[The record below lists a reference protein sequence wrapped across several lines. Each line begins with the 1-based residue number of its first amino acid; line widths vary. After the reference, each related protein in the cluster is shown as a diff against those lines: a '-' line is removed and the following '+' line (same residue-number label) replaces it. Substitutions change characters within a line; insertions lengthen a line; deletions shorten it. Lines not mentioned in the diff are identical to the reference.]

1 MNWIWNTVED
11 GTNVS
16 EEKNMKKW
24 KRVFAVFLAACTVL
38 SLTACGGGGQ
48 GETAGAG
55 TGEQSGGEGTSTID
69 RDRQVV
75 YGGASM
81 IVNFNVKYI
90 TSANDIAAAD
100 QVYDTLIR
108 KINGE
113 FVGYL
118 AKDWEI
124 SEDGLDYTFYLQED
138 ATFSNGDPITA
149 EDVKFSIEFIRDECS
164 QWAWL
169 HEDLDNVEVVDEHTA
184 VLHYT
189 TPDAS
194 RISTLCSVQYGG
206 VFSKKAYEQY
216 GEDYGT
222 SVDTIVAS
230 GPYEV
235 TAWEENV
242 SVTMEARD
250 DYYGDEVDL
259 KHLKYVAI
267 ADMNAAVV
275 ALQTGE
281 LDLYFNPLT
290 GVALDTVRA
299 ADNIT
304 VSEALTCRNESIY
317 MNCSTGIFTDVR
329 MRQAVAYAINK
340 EEALEVCG
348 SGMGE
353 VVIYP
358 CDLGD
363 RVTANPDFVPS
374 ITYDY
379 DVEKAKALVEECGN
393 VGATVTIKSYNTE
406 PFATMSVWLQGAL
419 TAIGLDAKV
428 ETMERSAFLDALS
441 RNEVE
446 ICPFSWSNTTFDFGS
461 AVGVYMDSAN
471 RPTSGNYSQYV
482 NPEADELVRLGNST
496 SDEEERK
503 EYYRQLMELFMQDV
517 PAVAMYAM
525 INAIGHSD
533 QLVMEDPGL
542 YQMSLVYWAE

>member
-1 MNWIWNTVED
+1 
-11 GTNVS
+11 
-16 EEKNMKKW
+16 MKRT
-24 KRVFAVFLAACTVL
+24 KRVLAVLLAL
-38 SLTACGGGGQ
+38 SMALTGCGGGGQ
-48 GETAGAG
+48 GETSGSGSGDQGGA
-55 TGEQSGGEGTSTID
+55 SSNID
-69 RDRQVV
+69 HDRQVV

-100 QVYDTLIR
+100 QVYDTLVR

-124 SEDGLDYTFYLQED
+124 SEDGLDYTFHLQED

-149 EDVKFSIEFIRDECS
+149 EDVKFSYEFIRDECS
-164 QWAWL
+164 QWAWV
-169 HEDLDNVEVVDEHTA
+169 HENLDNVEVVDEHT
-184 VLHYT
+184 VILHYT

-194 RISTLCSVQYGG
+194 LLSNLCNTQYGG

-222 SVDTIVAS
+222 SVDTIVSS
-230 GPYEV
+230 GPYVV
-235 TAWEENV
+235 TGWEENV

-299 ADNIT
+299 ADNVT

-348 SGMGE
+348 SGMGQ

-363 RVTANPDFVPS
+363 RVTANPDYVPET
-374 ITYDY
+374 TYEY
-379 DVEKAKALVEECGN
+379 NVEKAKALVEECGN

-419 TAIGLDAKV
+419 SAIGLNAQV
-428 ETMERSAFLDALS
+428 ETMERSAFLDQLS

-446 ICPFSWSNTTFDFGS
+446 ICPFSWSNTSFDFGA
-461 AVGVYMDSAN
+461 AVGVYMNSAN

-482 NPEADELVRLGNST
+482 NPEADELVALGNGT
-496 SDEEERK
+496 NDEEQRK
-503 EYYRQLMELFMQDV
+503 EYYRQLMDLFMEEV
-517 PAVAMYAM
+517 PAVAMYAV

-533 QLVMEDPGL
+533 QLVMEDAGL
-542 YQMSLVYWAE
+542 YQMALVHWAE

>member
-1 MNWIWNTVED
+1 M
-11 GTNVS
+11 
-16 EEKNMKKW
+16 KRMKK
-24 KRVFAVFLAACTVL
+24 FLALLLAVCMAMAL
-38 SLTACGGGGQ
+38 AGCGGDGQ
-48 GETAGAG
+48 SE
-55 TGEQSGGEGTSTID
+55 SGGTDADGEEESGATSNID
-69 RDRQVV
+69 HDRQIV

-124 SEDGLDYTFYLQED
+124 SEDELDYTFYLQED

-149 EDVKFSIEFIRDECS
+149 EDVKFSYEFIRDECS
-164 QWAWL
+164 QWAWV
-169 HEDLDNVEVVDEHTA
+169 HEDLDNVEVVDEHTV

-194 RISTLCSVQYGG
+194 RLSNLCSIQYGG
-206 VFSKKAYEQY
+206 VFSKAAYEEY

-222 SVDTIVAS
+222 SVDTIVSS
-230 GPYEV
+230 GPYVV
-235 TAWEENV
+235 TDWEESV

-259 KHLKYVAI
+259 KHLQYVAI

-299 ADNIT
+299 ADNVT
-304 VSEALTCRNESIY
+304 VTEALTCRNESIY

-348 SGMGE
+348 SGLGE

-374 ITYDY
+374 ITYEY

-393 VGATVTIKSYNTE
+393 TGATVTIKSYNTE
-406 PFATMSVWLQGAL
+406 PYATMSVWLQGVL
-419 TAIGLDAKV
+419 TAIGLDAQV
-428 ETMERSAFLDALS
+428 ETMERSAFLEQLAQ
-441 RNEVE
+441 NEVE
-446 ICPFSWSNTTFDFGS
+446 ICPFSWSNTSFDFGS
-461 AVGVYMDSAN
+461 AVGVYMNSSNA
-471 RPTSGNYSQYV
+471 PTSGNYSQYN
-482 NPEADELVRLGNST
+482 NPVADELVRLGNST
-496 SDEEERK
+496 SDVEVRK
-503 EYYRQLMELFMQDV
+503 EYYRQLIELFMEDV

-533 QLVMEDPGL
+533 QLVMEDAGL
-542 YQMSLVYWAE
+542 YQMALVHWAE

>member
-1 MNWIWNTVED
+1 
-11 GTNVS
+11 
-16 EEKNMKKW
+16 MKRT
-24 KRVFAVFLAACTVL
+24 KRVLAVLLAL
-38 SLTACGGGGQ
+38 SMALAGCGGGGQ
-48 GETAGAG
+48 GETSGSGSGDQGGA
-55 TGEQSGGEGTSTID
+55 SSNID
-69 RDRQVV
+69 HDRQVV

-100 QVYDTLIR
+100 QVYDTLVR

-124 SEDGLDYTFYLQED
+124 SEDGLDYTFHLQED

-149 EDVKFSIEFIRDECS
+149 EDVKFSYEFIRDECS
-164 QWAWL
+164 QWAWV
-169 HEDLDNVEVVDEHTA
+169 HENLDNVEVVDEHT
-184 VLHYT
+184 VILHYT

-194 RISTLCSVQYGG
+194 LLSNLCNTQYGG

-230 GPYEV
+230 GPYVV
-235 TAWEENV
+235 TDWEENV

-299 ADNIT
+299 ADNVT

-348 SGMGE
+348 SGMGQ

-363 RVTANPDFVPS
+363 RVTANPDYVPET
-374 ITYDY
+374 TYEY
-379 DVEKAKALVEECGN
+379 NVEKAKALVEECGN

-419 TAIGLDAKV
+419 SAIGLNAQV
-428 ETMERSAFLDALS
+428 ETMERSAFLDQLS

-446 ICPFSWSNTTFDFGS
+446 ICPFSWSNTSFDFGA
-461 AVGVYMDSAN
+461 AVGVYMNSAN

-482 NPEADELVRLGNST
+482 NPEADELVALGNST
-496 SDEEERK
+496 NDEEQRK
-503 EYYRQLMELFMQDV
+503 EYYRQLMDLFMEEV
-517 PAVAMYAM
+517 PAVAMYAV

-533 QLVMEDPGL
+533 QLVMEDAGL
-542 YQMSLVYWAE
+542 YQMALVHWAE